1 MSVLSTARRAPVRVA
16 IGGLG
21 AIGMELARRL
31 DAGLDGLELAAVSA
45 RDRDKARTRLAVLQR
60 AVPVLGLSD
69 LAEVCDVVVEC
80 APAEVFEQVA
90 EPAIRSGKV
99 LIPVSVGGLLA
110 NWHLVDLAARTGAR
124 INVASGA
131 VLGLDAV
138 RAAAQGDIQQVLI
151 VTRKP
156 PAGLAGA
163 PHIERNA
170 IDLGAVGRPLK
181 VFEGSAREGVAAF
194 PANVNVAAALGLA
207 GIGPDRTRLEVWA
220 DPGVSRNTHSIVV
233 ESDSARFEIKIENIP
248 TEENPRTG
256 RIVVLSIIAALRRLV
271 DPLTVGT

>member
-1 MSVLSTARRAPVRVA
+1 MRVG

-21 AIGMELARRL
+21 AIGMALARRME
-31 DAGLDGLELAAVSA
+31 AGLDGLELVAVSA
-45 RDRDKARTRLAVLQR
+45 RDRERAAARLTGLKRP
-60 AVPVLGLSD
+60 VPVLGLSD
-69 LAEVCDVVVEC
+69 LAEVSDVVVEC
-80 APAEVFEQVA
+80 APAGVFDQVA
-90 EPAIRSGKV
+90 EPTIRLGRI
-99 LIPVSVGGLLA
+99 LIPVSVGGLLD
-110 NWHLVDLAARTGAR
+110 NWHLVDLAAKTGAR

-138 RAAAQGDIQQVLI
+138 RAAAQGDIQQVLM

-156 PAGLAGA
+156 PGGLAGA

-170 IDLGAVGRPLK
+170 IDLEALDEPLK
-181 VFEGSAREGVAAF
+181 VFEGSAREGVTAF

-220 DPGVSRNTHSIVV
+220 DPGVDRNTHSIIV
-233 ESDSARFEIKIENIP
+233 ESDSARFELKIENIP
-248 TEENPRTG
+248 SDDNPRTG

-271 DPLTVGT
+271 DPLTVGA

>member
-1 MSVLSTARRAPVRVA
+1 MRVA

-21 AIGMELARRL
+21 AIGMELAQRL

-90 EPAIRSGKV
+90 EPAIRLGKV

-110 NWHLVDLAARTGAR
+110 NWHLVDLAARSGAR

-156 PAGLAGA
+156 PAGLAFPQG
-163 PHIERNA
+163 
-170 IDLGAVGRPLK
+170 DL
-181 VFEGSAREGVAAF
+181 S
-194 PANVNVAAALGLA
+194 GL
-207 GIGPDRTRLEVWA
+207 
-220 DPGVSRNTHSIVV
+220 
-233 ESDSARFEIKIENIP
+233 
-248 TEENPRTG
+248 TG
-256 RIVVLSIIAALRRLV
+256 RTAAKLV
-271 DPLTVGT
+271 WQPLL

>member
-1 MSVLSTARRAPVRVA
+1 MSESGRTRGSPMRVG

-21 AIGMELARRL
+21 AIGMALARRM
-31 DAGLDGLELAAVSA
+31 DAGLEGLELVAVSA
-45 RDRDKARTRLAVLQR
+45 RDRERAAARLTGLKR

-69 LAEVCDVVVEC
+69 LAEVSDVVVEC
-80 APAEVFEQVA
+80 APAGVFDQVA
-90 EPAIRSGKV
+90 EPAIRLGRI
-99 LIPVSVGGLLA
+99 LIPVSVGGLLD
-110 NWHLVDLAARTGAR
+110 NWHLVDLAAKTGAR

-156 PAGLAGA
+156 PGGLAGA

-170 IDLGAVGRPLK
+170 IDLEALDQPLK
-181 VFEGSAREGVAAF
+181 VFEGSAREGVTAF

-220 DPGVSRNTHSIVV
+220 DPGVSRNTHSIIV
-233 ESDSARFEIKIENIP
+233 ESDSARFELKIENIP
-248 TEENPRTG
+248 SDDNPRTG

>member
-1 MSVLSTARRAPVRVA
+1 MSESGRTRGSPMRVG

-21 AIGMELARRL
+21 AIGMALARRM
-31 DAGLDGLELAAVSA
+31 DAGLDGLELVAVSA
-45 RDRDKARTRLAVLQR
+45 RDRERAAARLKGLKR

-69 LAEVCDVVVEC
+69 LAEVSDVVVEC
-80 APAEVFEQVA
+80 APAGVFDQVA
-90 EPAIRSGKV
+90 EPAIRLGRI
-99 LIPVSVGGLLA
+99 LIPVSVGGLLD
-110 NWHLVDLAARTGAR
+110 NWHLVDLASMTGAR

-156 PAGLAGA
+156 PGGLAGA

-170 IDLGAVGRPLK
+170 IDLEALDQPLK
-181 VFEGSAREGVAAF
+181 VFEGSAREGVTAF

-220 DPGVSRNTHSIVV
+220 DPGVSRNTHSIIV
-233 ESDSARFEIKIENIP
+233 ESDSARFELKIENIP
-248 TEENPRTG
+248 SDDNPRTG